1 MGHSS
6 RKLVCY
12 RLAASKMLYSCF
24 LQHRHTDP
32 ARFASAL
39 FQEGLIPS
47 HDDFL
52 VSMHKMQVVKTFYM
66 VLQKQLVSI
75 IVQSI
80 FGPGHCW
87 AGAPPTQQI
96 ETKWL
101 QID

>member
-1 MGHSS
+1 MGHSI
-6 RKLVCY
+6 RKLVCN
-12 RLAASKMLYSCF
+12 RLTASKMIYSCF

-32 ARFASAL
+32 ARFASTL

-52 VSMHKMQVVKTFYM
+52 VSMHKPQVVKTLYM

-80 FGPGHCW
+80 LALAI
-87 AGAPPTQQI
+87 AGLERHRPNKSKPNGC
-96 ETKWL
+96 K
-101 QID
+101 